1 MKLFIYF
8 QGDLAIESGVKS
20 ILNISMFQSTPEEIG
35 DPAVA
40 LKAFQKENTDVNSP
54 REQFYVSRMEGHEEM
69 KRDILGLYKDPR
81 KNLKARP
88 KVRFEGEEG
97 VGTGPVR
104 EFFVSALSILR
115 EGIGGSG
122 RPVVYFEGEVDHL
135 LPIHNQ
141 MLQQMGAFIC
151 IGKIIG
157 HSILHGG
164 PGLFGLSSAAKH
176 YWSFDIDENPPHLV
190 LDDIPDVNLR
200 EHIHEVCLNCF
211 RILAFKMSQLI
222 NNSNIISLEHY

>member
-1 MKLFIYF
+1 
-8 QGDLAIESGVKS
+8 
-20 ILNISMFQSTPEEIG
+20 MFQSTPEKLKKINKRL
-35 DPAVA
+35 DPAAA
-40 LKAFQKENTDVNSP
+40 LAAFQKENTDVNSP
-54 REQFYVSRMEGHEEM
+54 REQFYVSRLEGSEEM

-104 EFFVSALSILR
+104 EFFVCALGIPR
-115 EGIGGSG
+115 EGISGSG
-122 RPVVYFEGEVDHL
+122 KPVVYFEGESDHL

-141 MLQQMGAFIC
+141 MLQQMGAFTC

-164 PGLFGLSSAAKH
+164 PGFFGLSSAAKH
-176 YWSFDIDENPPHLV
+176 YLCHDIEENPPILV
-190 LDDIPDVNLR
+190 LNDIADINLR
-200 EHIHEVCLNCF
+200 ELISEVCL
-211 RILAFKMSQLI
+211 RIQIVYTFKM
-222 NNSNIISLEHY
+222 